1 MIRIFVADDHAMLR
15 DALAARLASVP
26 DFAVVGE
33 AGTVGELFERL
44 PATDAQVL
52 LLDVRMPGPPVGETL
67 ARMRSEF
74 PHVAI
79 LVVSGF
85 PEETYAARVI
95 RMGALGFLNKEH
107 SIEQLALAVRT
118 VARGEPFVT
127 EQQAAGLART
137 LRDQGA
143 APPELSEREL
153 EVLQALAAGESLKQ
167 TAGRLDI
174 SPKTVSTYRARLAEK
189 LGAKST
195 AELIR
200 YAIDRGLLPG

>member
-15 DALAARLASVP
+15 DALAARLGAAP
-26 DFAVVGE
+26 DFTVCGE
-33 AGTVGELFERL
+33 AGTVAELFERL
-44 PATDAQVL
+44 EDAQANVL
-52 LLDVRMPGPPVGETL
+52 LLDLRMPGPPIAETL
-67 ARMRSEF
+67 ARLRRDF
-74 PHVAI
+74 PKVAI

-95 RMGALGFLNKEH
+95 RMGASGYLNKEH
-107 SIEQLALAVRT
+107 SVERLAQAVRT
-118 VARGEPFVT
+118 VARGEPYVT
-127 EQQAAGLART
+127 EAQAAGLART
-137 LRDQGA
+137 LRDQGV

-167 TAGRLDI
+167 TAARLDI

-200 YAIDRGLLPG
+200 YAIDRGLIAG